1 LPRLAVLGRGSSAS
15 LRAIS
20 QADGIALLPPG
31 VDLVSPGY
39 LIRIE
44 LLNVV

>member
-1 LPRLAVLGRGSSAS
+1 MLGRGSSAS

-31 VDLVSPGY
+31 VDRVEQGMRLAFEA
-39 LIRIE
+39 L
-44 LLNVV
+44 